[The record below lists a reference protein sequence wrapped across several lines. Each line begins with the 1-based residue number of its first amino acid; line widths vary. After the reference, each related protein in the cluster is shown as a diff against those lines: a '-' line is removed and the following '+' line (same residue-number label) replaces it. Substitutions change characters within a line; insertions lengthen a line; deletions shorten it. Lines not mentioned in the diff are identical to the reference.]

1 MAQDPSIFN
10 PDSSLDKYPAAE
22 VQPQLNEPATDN
34 SIPEANAAKVD
45 DAAVRVVAARK
56 SPLQTSSGHSGM
68 FQDDD
73 DFGAP
78 VRHQAHSRNS
88 SEDTVHHDDDVFSDN
103 GHRSGS
109 SLGSAQGDHEGGT
122 QTSREKN
129 DLSRRESFGSSQNSD
144 RIMSGIS
151 GISGFTQYEKEPH
164 FVTTAREN
172 RKPFRT
178 PSEIRAMQMSSPTA
192 SVFNGSSPRPNKR
205 PAANSTSPF
214 PTISRVGSPSTQ
226 YSPKGRTTPTRFKS
240 KKEAPLVLLHV
251 TLLPLRWVWGDVLG
265 GLDAVNGKALDEN
278 GLPFIAS
285 EQLKTLRDSWREL
298 QDRVTE
304 NVLERGVLVPHPQ
317 NDFEVLE
324 ERLLESLE
332 LPVRRRARILECGH
346 YLGPAN
352 MPSDFD
358 DESDDDS
365 STAEETEDKRHW
377 CNECKSEI
385 RYEHLGSKKVF
396 RVKVYASNGL
406 MKAGAWDACWNDMER
421 VDVEVEPIVD
431 STLHTELE
439 KLAVIEL
446 EYEEQRQKE
455 AVPETIPEA
464 EPLPQRGPT
473 PDPDRFSNRPKSRQ
487 SGRGT
492 PAPDLRFMGSP
503 LDDQARG
510 VSSRPGSAMN
520 RPASRSGSVMETRMH
535 PSSPSRMN
543 TPDRLHPPEI
553 LSPRRPR
560 AQSRLQVEVIDE
572 LEERRLR
579 EEERMREIYGD
590 APSAEPDDTTAAVE
604 TNSQALAIVASESSD
619 PQVSPSTEDI
629 YEQPQNPA
637 QRRFDHQ
644 NPSFVDLLT
653 EAFRVALDN
662 GLNTARDLTV
672 TLKSFLSDPKNVA
685 IVVLTLLVVVIGLGG
700 RGKQDMAPAVYRHEP
715 RAGDHPVSPTQ
726 VPVIESAPQM
736 KVDAPAKQSMESPV
750 LGAIEAASLNQQSAA
765 VVYSAMSE
773 SSQPEAVSV
782 PEAQGVL
789 MSGLETVPKVPV
801 RMSSPVLESTTN
813 EIAEIDGPS
822 VLEAA
827 VAGELLN
834 GQEVEALSAG
844 EVVGTGIAA

>member
-10 PDSSLDKYPAAE
+10 PGSTLDKYPAAE
-22 VQPQLNEPATDN
+22 VQPPQLKDPATN
-34 SIPEANAAKVD
+34 NAIPEE
-45 DAAVRVVAARK
+45 
-56 SPLQTSSGHSGM
+56 TSSSQSGM
-68 FQDDD
+68 FQDDG
-73 DFGAP
+73 DFGAAA
-78 VRHQAHSRNS
+78 RHQVHSRNS

-109 SLGSAQGDHEGGT
+109 SLGSTQEDHDGST
-122 QTSREKN
+122 QTPREK
-129 DLSRRESFGSSQNSD
+129 DDASRRESIDSSQNSE
-144 RIMSGIS
+144 RIMSGVS
-151 GISGFTQYEKEPH
+151 GISGFTQYEMEPH
-164 FVTTAREN
+164 FVATVREN

-178 PSEIRAMQMSSPTA
+178 PSEIRAMQMSSPTE

-205 PAANSTSPF
+205 STPNPTSPF
-214 PTISRVGSPSTQ
+214 PTISRVGSPSAQ

-358 DESDDDS
+358 EESDDDS
-365 STAEETEDKRHW
+365 SASEEMEDKRHW

-385 RYEHLGSKKVF
+385 RYEHLGSKKVY

-439 KLAVIEL
+439 KLAVVEL
-446 EYEEQRQKE
+446 EYEDQRQKE
-455 AVPETIPEA
+455 AVPEVIREA
-464 EPLPQRGPT
+464 ETPAQRGPT
-473 PDPDRFSNRPKSRQ
+473 PDPDRFSNRSKSRQ
-487 SGRGT
+487 SDRGT
-492 PAPDLRFMGSP
+492 PAPDFRFMGN
-503 LDDQARG
+503 LHDDQARG
-510 VSSRPGSAMN
+510 VSSRPGSAVN

-572 LEERRLR
+572 VEERRLR

-590 APSAEPDDTTAAVE
+590 APPAGPDDNYTAAVE
-604 TNSQALAIVASESSD
+604 TDSQALAIVAPESSD
-619 PQVSPSTEDI
+619 PQVPPFAEDLH
-629 YEQPQNPA
+629 EEPPNPTTH
-637 QRRFDHQ
+637 RRFHHQ

-662 GLNTARDLTV
+662 GLNTSRDLTV
-672 TLKSFLSDPKNVA
+672 TLKSFLGDPKNVA

-715 RAGDHPVSPTQ
+715 RAGDNPALPTQ
-726 VPVIESAPQM
+726 VPVIESASQIN
-736 KVDAPAKQSMESPV
+736 VDAPAKQPVENPV
-750 LGAIEAASLNQQSAA
+750 LRAMEPASLNEQSAA
-765 VVYSAMSE
+765 VVYSAMSG

-782 PEAQGVL
+782 PEAQSVL
-789 MSGLETVPKVPV
+789 MSGLETVPRVPV
-801 RMSSPVLESTTN
+801 GVSSPVLESTAN
-813 EIAEIDGPS
+813 KIPEIDAPA
-822 VLEAA
+822 VVEAA
-827 VAGELLN
+827 VAGELLD
-834 GQEVEALSAG
+834 GQEIEALSAG
-844 EVVGTGIAA
+844 EVVGTDMAA